1 MEARCREFSDG
12 TELIVGS
19 KLFIK
24 IIIRDIPI
32 TIGKIIF
39 KIINKDQLFF
49 KCDYRNIIL
58 LFYHV
63 IHFKLNFSM

>member
-1 MEARCREFSDG
+1 MAARFREFSDG
-12 TELIVGS
+12 TQLIVGS

-24 IIIRDIPI
+24 IIIGDIPV
-32 TIGKIIF
+32 TIF

-49 KCDYRNIIL
+49 EFDYRNILL

-63 IHFKLNFSM
+63 KHFKLNFSM